1 MHTPITSS
9 EIIVQA
15 MREENK
21 TIARNTIYLYI
32 RTFISV
38 LVSLYTSRVLLEM
51 LGIEDFG
58 IYNLVGGIV
67 ALFAILRGFLVSSIQ
82 RYLNVEIGKGD
93 RIQEAKI
100 LNISITINFAL
111 IFVVALLAETIGLW
125 FVKTHL
131 NIPEGKETLTVVVYH
146 LTIATTLVSMLST
159 PYNALI
165 VAHERMSVFAWIT
178 IFEVFSKLGIT
189 LSLAMFMTR
198 LVSYSAMLLGLYSAI
213 LVFYYLYCYVKIK
226 MGGYKYYPI
235 KGNGEYK
242 ELLSFSAWTIV
253 GNGASIA
260 RDQGISIIFNIF
272 GGVVLNAAMGVV
284 NQVSNIYSTLYANI
298 QTAFAPQI
306 IQNYDTDNA
315 RFRMLVQY
323 CTLASFIL
331 MSFVC
336 LPLISNA
343 DYILHLWLGD
353 NVPEYAVVF
362 TQLFMIKILI
372 VSISQAVYQSLVA
385 AGQIKEI
392 QIGFVVLSASTL
404 LLSWIM
410 LKQGLS
416 PSFAII
422 NVILMDIVM
431 LCLRIH
437 YISKYTAV
445 SSIDLLS
452 FLWKPILGVLII
464 MVPIAFLFSTFKQ
477 DFLSFLVSA
486 ETLTLLNF
494 ALANISVDSSVRK
507 MVYAKVKALIK

>member
-1 MHTPITSS
+1 
-9 EIIVQA
+9 

-67 ALFAILRGFLVSSIQ
+67 ALFAILRGFLVGSIQ

-131 NIPEGKETLTVVVYH
+131 NIPEGKETLTVIVYH

-165 VAHERMSVFAWIT
+165 IAHERMSVFAWIT
-178 IFEVFSKLGIT
+178 IFEVFAKLGIT
-189 LSLAMFMTR
+189 LSLAMFLTR
-198 LVSYSAMLLGLYSAI
+198 LAAYSAMLLGLYTAI
-213 LVFYYLYCYVKIK
+213 LIFYYLYCRLKIQ
-226 MGGYKYYPI
+226 MERYKYYPI
-235 KGNGEYK
+235 SDNKEYR
-242 ELLSFSAWTIV
+242 EILSFSAWTII

-298 QTAFAPQI
+298 QTAFAPQV
-306 IQNYDTDNA
+306 IQNYNTDNA
-315 RFRMLVQY
+315 RFRILVQY
-323 CTLASFIL
+323 SALSSFIL

-336 LPLISNA
+336 LPMISSA
-343 DYILHLWLGD
+343 DFILHLWLGN
-353 NVPEYAVVF
+353 NVPEHAVVF

-372 VSISQAVYQSLVA
+372 VSISQAIYHSVVA
-385 AGQIKEI
+385 SGKIKEL
-392 QIGFVVLSASTL
+392 QLWFVFLSL
-404 LLSWIM
+404 LALMISYLM
-410 LKQGLS
+410 LKKGFS
-416 PSFAII
+416 PVSAII
-422 NVILMDIVM
+422 IVVVMDAIM
-431 LCLRIH
+431 MFLRIH
-437 YISKYTAV
+437 YMSKYTV
-445 SSIDLLS
+445 ISKRDLFS
-452 FLWKPILGVLII
+452 FLWKPVLLIFFVLVPLAFPLSSLNQSFFMFLISAGSLTVLNLAII
-464 MVPIAFLFSTFKQ
+464 H
-477 DFLSFLVSA
+477 LSIDKELR
-486 ETLTLLNF
+486 
-494 ALANISVDSSVRK
+494 NIFYSK
-507 MVYAKVKALIK
+507 IKALIIKS

>member
-1 MHTPITSS
+1 
-9 EIIVQA
+9 
-15 MREENK
+15 MRDENK
-21 TIARNTIYLYI
+21 TIAKNTLYLYL

-51 LGIEDFG
+51 LGIDDFG

-67 ALFAILRGFLVSSIQ
+67 ALFAILRGFLVGSIQ
-82 RYLNVEIGKGD
+82 RYLNVELGKGN
-93 RIQEAKI
+93 REQEFKI

-111 IFVVALLAETIGLW
+111 LLIVALLAETIGLW

-131 NIPEGKETLTVVVYH
+131 NIPEGKETLTVIVYH

-178 IFEVFSKLGIT
+178 IFEVFAKLGIT

-198 LVSYSAMLLGLYSAI
+198 LVAYSSMLLCLYTAI
-213 LVFYYLYCYVKIK
+213 LVFYYLYCRVIIK
-226 MGGYKYYPI
+226 MGDYKYYSI

-242 ELLSFSAWTIV
+242 ELLGFSAWTIV

-306 IQNYDTDNA
+306 IQNFDTDNA

-343 DYILHLWLGD
+343 DFILHIWLGN

-372 VSISQAVYQSLVA
+372 VSMSQAIYHSVVA
-385 AGQIKEI
+385 SGNIKEL
-392 QIGFVVLSASTL
+392 QLWFVLTSTL
-404 LLSWIM
+404 TLVFSYALLKS
-410 LKQGLS
+410 GFS
-416 PSFAII
+416 PTTAII
-422 NVILMDIVM
+422 VLLLTDILMM
-431 LCLRIH
+431 FLRIH
-437 YISKYTAV
+437 YMSKYTAIRAV
-445 SSIDLLS
+445 DLLR
-452 FLWKPILGVLII
+452 FLWKPVLAVFII
-464 MVPIAFLFSTFKQ
+464 MVPLAFLFSTFKQ

-486 ETLTLLNF
+486 GTLTLLNL
-494 ALANISVDSSVRK
+494 ALANISVDSAVRK
-507 MVYAKVKALIK
+507 MVYAKIRSLIKKV